1 MSVKR
6 ILFSTSNPG
15 KLAENRNIAQEY
27 GIEIVSLADLGIDSV
42 DVVEDGVTFQEN
54 AAKKV
59 EAYLKEVKD
68 KDIFV
73 IGDDSGI
80 EIPALDNK
88 PGVFTR
94 RWAGYEMTDEEII
107 DYCLNQMKHLT
118 GEQRHATFKTILA
131 LGGKNQPLQFIDG
144 TLDGVILET
153 EVDTPRLPGLPFN
166 TIFYI
171 PEINKNL
178 IDLHGKSLQERK
190 GFMTHR
196 ERALHKIFEYIK
208 SI

>member
-15 KLAENRNIAQEY
+15 KLAEIRNIAQEY

-131 LGGKNQPLQFIDG
+131 LGGKNQPLQFFDG